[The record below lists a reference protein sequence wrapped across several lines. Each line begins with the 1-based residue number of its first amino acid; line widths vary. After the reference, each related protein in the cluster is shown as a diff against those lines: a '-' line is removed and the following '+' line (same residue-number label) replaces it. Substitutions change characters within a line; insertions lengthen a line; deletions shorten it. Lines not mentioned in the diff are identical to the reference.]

1 MAAGIVF
8 SFEHQGCYDPMQKE
22 NSAMAEAFTVHDHA
36 ARIAAF
42 LDRHPRT
49 LVLTGAGL
57 STASGIPDYRD
68 RDGTRRGKPPI
79 HGPDFRKSEAVQ
91 RRYWARSMIGWPV
104 LAQARPN
111 HGHRAIAGL
120 ERIGRIGSVLTQNVD
135 GLHGQAG
142 SHGVLELHGNI
153 HTVACLDCSALFP
166 RAFVQGQL
174 EDFNPHMAD
183 ADATPLP
190 DGDASVEPTELAR
203 FRLPFC
209 TCCGGTLM
217 PNVVFFGD
225 NVPPARTA
233 IALEQMERA
242 DALLVVGSSLM
253 VYSGFRFCRM
263 AQAAGKPMAA
273 INLGR
278 TRADELLDIKIE
290 ELAERVLP
298 LALELLTRGSDPTE
312 LDKPSIPLD
321 GGIL

>member
-1 MAAGIVF
+1 M
-8 SFEHQGCYDPMQKE
+8 H
-22 NSAMAEAFTVHDHA
+22 MAEAFTVHDHA
-36 ARIAAF
+36 ARIAEF
-42 LDRHPRT
+42 LDRHPRA

-79 HGPDFRKSEAVQ
+79 HGPDFRKSEFVQ

-104 LAQARPN
+104 LSRARPN
-111 HGHRAIAGL
+111 AGHYAIAGL
-120 ERIGRIGSVLTQNVD
+120 EAVGRIGSVLTQNVD

-142 SHGVLELHGNI
+142 SHSVLELHGNI
-153 HTVACLDCSALFP
+153 HTVVCLDCSALFP
-166 RAFVQGQL
+166 RAFIQGQL
-174 EDFNPHMAD
+174 EDANPRMMGAN
-183 ADATPLP
+183 ATPLP
-190 DGDASVEPTELAR
+190 DGDASVEPTELAD
-203 FRLPFC
+203 FRLPWC
-209 TCCGGTLM
+209 TCCGGTLQ

-225 NVPPARTA
+225 NVPAARTA
-233 IALEQMERA
+233 IALDQMDKA

-263 AQAAGKPMAA
+263 AQASGKPIAA

-290 ELAERVLP
+290 DSSERVLP
-298 LALELLTRGSDPTE
+298 LALDLLAKGSPESHT
-312 LDKPSIPLD
+312 PSIPLD

>member
-1 MAAGIVF
+1 
-8 SFEHQGCYDPMQKE
+8 
-22 NSAMAEAFTVHDHA
+22 MAEAFTIHDHA

-42 LDRHPRT
+42 LDRHPRA

-153 HTVACLDCSALFP
+153 HTVVCLDCSAIFP

-174 EDFNPHMAD
+174 EDFNPYMTGAN
-183 ADATPLP
+183 ATPLP

-290 ELAERVLP
+290 ESAERVLP
-298 LALELLTRGSDPTE
+298 LALELLTRGSNQTE
-312 LDKPSIPLD
+312 GDKPSIQLD

>member
-1 MAAGIVF
+1 
-8 SFEHQGCYDPMQKE
+8 
-22 NSAMAEAFTVHDHA
+22 MAEAFTVHDHA

-42 LDRHPRT
+42 LDRHPRA

-111 HGHRAIAGL
+111 AGHVAIAGL

-153 HTVACLDCSALFP
+153 HTVVCLECSAMFP

-174 EDFNPHMAD
+174 EDFNPQMAG
-183 ADATPLP
+183 ANATPLP
-190 DGDASVEPTELAR
+190 DGDASVEPMALAD
-203 FRLPFC
+203 FRLPYC

-263 AQAAGKPMAA
+263 ARAAGKPIAA

-278 TRADELLDIKIE
+278 TRADDLLDIKIE
-290 ELAERVLP
+290 ESAERVLP
-298 LALELLTRGSDPTE
+298 PALDMLIRGSENTE
-312 LDKPSIPLD
+312 RDDTPSIPLD

>member
-1 MAAGIVF
+1 
-8 SFEHQGCYDPMQKE
+8 
-22 NSAMAEAFTVHDHA
+22 MAEAFTIHDHA

-42 LDRHPRT
+42 LDRHPRA

-111 HGHRAIAGL
+111 RGHQSIAGL
-120 ERIGRIGSVLTQNVD
+120 ERIGKIGSVLTQNVD

-153 HTVACLDCSALFP
+153 HTVVCLECSALFP

-174 EDFNPHMAD
+174 EDFNPQMAG
-183 ADATPLP
+183 ANATPLP
-190 DGDASVEPTELAR
+190 DGDASVEPTALAN
-203 FRLPFC
+203 FRLPYC

-225 NVPPARTA
+225 NVPPARTS

-263 AQAAGKPMAA
+263 AQAAGKPIAA

-278 TRADELLDIKIE
+278 TRADDLLDIKIE
-290 ELAERVLP
+290 ETAERVLP
-298 LALELLTRGSDPTE
+298 LALELLTKGSE
-312 LDKPSIPLD
+312 LTGRDTPSIPLD

>member
-1 MAAGIVF
+1 
-8 SFEHQGCYDPMQKE
+8 
-22 NSAMAEAFTVHDHA
+22 MAEAFTVHDHA

-153 HTVACLDCSALFP
+153 HTVVCLDCSALFP

-174 EDFNPHMAD
+174 EDFNPHMAG
-183 ADATPLP
+183 ANATPLP
-190 DGDASVEPTELAR
+190 DGDASVEPTELAG

-278 TRADELLDIKIE
+278 TRADDLLDIKIE
-290 ELAERVLP
+290 ESAERVLP
-298 LALELLTRGSDPTE
+298 LALELLTRGSDQTE
-312 LDKPSIPLD
+312 GDKPSIPLD

>member
-1 MAAGIVF
+1 
-8 SFEHQGCYDPMQKE
+8 
-22 NSAMAEAFTVHDHA
+22 MAEAFTVHDHA

-153 HTVACLDCSALFP
+153 HTVVCLDCSALFP

-174 EDFNPHMAD
+174 EDFNPHMAG
-183 ADATPLP
+183 ANATPLP

-242 DALLVVGSSLM
+242 DGLLVVGSSLM

-263 AQAAGKPMAA
+263 AQAAGKPMVA

-290 ELAERVLP
+290 ESAERVLP
-298 LALELLTRGSDPTE
+298 LALELLTKGSDQTE
-312 LDKPSIPLD
+312 GDKPSIPLD